1 MGYTEM
7 YSQKLLDFE
16 ALLEGQRG
24 TPLPSPSLVHPHGR
38 GQATARAPCRGPG
51 RDQGE
56 HCVACVPPP
65 LPSPSL
71 VHPHGRG
78 HATARAPCRGQ
89 GEHCVACVSMCAARL
104 PCVAAVHGTL
114 PCVCPVLRCPA
125 SQCAPRLT
133 HVNHSSTQKKTYG
146 SRAISTSPT

>member
-1 MGYTEM
+1 MDHMGYTEM

-56 HCVACVPPP
+56 
-65 LPSPSL
+65 
-71 VHPHGRG
+71 
-78 HATARAPCRGQ
+78 Q
-89 GEHCVACVSMCAARL
+89 
-104 PCVAAVHGTL
+104 CVAAVHGTL
-114 PCVCPVLRCPA
+114 SCACSA
-125 SQCAPRLT
+125 SQYTPRII
-133 HVNHSSTQKKTYG
+133 KKKKKYMN
-146 SRAISTSPT
+146 